1 MTPFEV
7 EVDVPES
14 RQVTVV
20 LPPGVRPGRV
30 RLHISVESGGPVPG
44 PTPRLSGLVPDPAVT
59 EVRSGLIRIEEAGRP
74 E

>member
-14 RQVTVV
+14 RQVTVT

-30 RLHISVESGGPVPG
+30 RLRVSVEAGGADPG
-44 PTPRLSGLVPDPAVT
+44 TMRRLSGILPDPGVT
-59 EVRSGLIRIEEAGRP
+59 ETRSGLIRVDEPGPPA
-74 E
+74 